1 MIAALLVVAA
11 NLERSAAASPVCH
24 TVEVPPRS
32 VEEWVCAGLSVAP
45 GGGRRDHN
53 VELDVMDAP
62 ARGVRIRLR
71 TPLEQHGPFDLQQP
85 WRRKFPVGTAGGDC
99 EVCFRAAAAQA
110 AAEAPGP
117 SHVRFSFGLAQHD
130 AAPHDAAQAVEAG
143 AEEVLAGLSGTLLRV
158 EQQLHAVRAQQAD
171 RLLDEDR
178 ARAAQQSNAAHT
190 RWLAVA
196 KLVAVLAVLVGQVTV
211 VRQMDRA

>member
-1 MIAALLVVAA
+1 M
-11 NLERSAAASPVCH
+11 
-24 TVEVPPRS
+24 
-32 VEEWVCAGLSVAP
+32 
-45 GGGRRDHN
+45 
-53 VELDVMDAP
+53 
-62 ARGVRIRLR
+62 
-71 TPLEQHGPFDLQQP
+71 
-85 WRRKFPVGTAGGDC
+85 
-99 EVCFRAAAAQA
+99 
-110 AAEAPGP
+110 
-117 SHVRFSFGLAQHD
+117 RFSFGLAQHD